1 MGNPKLIRARVIRQG
16 TEKVLDVMEER
27 DKEYGDAWKIT
38 GEILAFLLSPNK
50 KKSPL
55 FNTHFVF
62 NWAMILNKLCRA
74 LITPNNPDHWLDIA
88 GYATLVYEEVKDA
101 AEKDIPSE

>member
-1 MGNPKLIRARVIRQG
+1 MGNPNKLRARVIRQG
-16 TEKVLDVMEER
+16 TEEIINEVQKRER
-27 DKEYGDAWKIT
+27 EYGQAWKIT
-38 GEILAFLLSPNK
+38 GEILAFLLPPNK
-50 KKSPL
+50 GKLPL

-74 LITPNNPDHWLDIA
+74 LISPNNPDHWLDIA

>member
-1 MGNPKLIRARVIRQG
+1 MGDGDLIRARVIRQG
-16 TEKVLDVMEER
+16 KEVVEER
-27 DKEYGDAWKIT
+27 EATYGQAWKIT
-38 GEILAFLLSPNK
+38 GEILAFLIK
-50 KKSPL
+50 KKMPL
-55 FNTHFVF
+55 FDTHFVF